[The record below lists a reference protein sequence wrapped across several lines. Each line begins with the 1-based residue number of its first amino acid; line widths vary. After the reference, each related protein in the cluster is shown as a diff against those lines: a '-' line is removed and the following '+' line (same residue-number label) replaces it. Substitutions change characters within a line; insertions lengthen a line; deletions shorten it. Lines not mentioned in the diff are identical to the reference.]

1 MSQRFSIQNTEH
13 FNPHYK
19 SYVTLTTTV
28 IYNFNGNP
36 ELSTVV
42 MISQVI
48 SAFYKAFGQTFIK
61 AGGHFNGTGAPDLPT
76 SFLLRLQL
84 SLYCSYQIFR

>member
-61 AGGHFNGTGAPDLPT
+61 AGGRFNGKVLYSIAGFSNLISLSRD
-76 SFLLRLQL
+76 FLIPVF
-84 SLYCSYQIFR
+84 S